1 MVHLPLTYHSED
13 TGYGSAP
20 IPAPASREKPKN
32 HNIFVR
38 GGLGDVCVSFRR
50 GMVFLL
56 HLALIDYAPNPMP
69 REKPNNQKISAM
81 ECTTNVPPSGE
92 AWFSFCPCFVA
103 DACAGGD
110 GGREQLA
117 PVQDLDQARLQSQ
130 GVATTWYIYIYLR
143 HSLHVTLCTSLSSY
157 ARARAHAHAIS
168 APHPLHVA
176 LCTWLPARHSLHV
189 APRASLS
196 ARHSLYVTHRTS
208 LSARHSLHVV
218 LCGFGGV
225 LTHVTRVPFFGDVQ
239 SEWVSNG
246 ASHVNTVPLS

>member
-1 MVHLPLTYHSED
+1 M
-13 TGYGSAP
+13 SA
-20 IPAPASREKPKN
+20 S
-32 HNIFVR
+32 
-38 GGLGDVCVSFRR
+38 
-50 GMVFLL
+50 
-56 HLALIDYAPNPMP
+56 
-69 REKPNNQKISAM
+69 
-81 ECTTNVPPSGE
+81 PSGE
-92 AWFSFCPCFVA
+92 AWYSFCTLRSLIMHQTPCPGKSPITKKYLRWNA
-103 DACAGGD
+103 QLMCLL
-110 GGREQLA
+110 RERHGFPSA
-117 PVQDLDQARLQSQ
+117 PVLLLTHVQAAM
-130 GVATTWYIYIYLR
+130 GVASSSHLYKIWIRRGFKVKASPQRGIYIYLR

-157 ARARAHAHAIS
+157 ARAHAHAHAIS